1 MNDDQPIEPLEPL
14 EFLRRQRLDVVAL
27 VWMVSTVAIV
37 GVQIYGAFNF
47 LSGRFPGFGTWE
59 KIAALAQ
66 TGGPIVA
73 VSCLAGIALA
83 VMIDTTVARTALIL
97 AVIVGAWV
105 LAAGVLDIASAVHGP
120 SMVTFPLTSRNRP
133 IGVIGGLGLIG
144 LGLVVVLLASAALT
158 RPSLRRFVS
167 PPQSTL
173 R

>member
-1 MNDDQPIEPLEPL
+1 
-14 EFLRRQRLDVVAL
+14 
-27 VWMVSTVAIV
+27 MVSTVAIV
-37 GVQIYGAFNF
+37 GVQIYGAFQ
-47 LSGRFPGFGTWE
+47 FPVREIPRIRHVGEDRRPRPDRRTDRRRQLLG
-59 KIAALAQ
+59 
-66 TGGPIVA
+66 
-73 VSCLAGIALA
+73 GIALA
-83 VMIDTTVARTALIL
+83 AMFDSTAARAAMIL
-97 AVIVGAWV
+97 AVIDGAWV

-158 RPSLRRFVS
+158 RPSSRRFVS